1 VTASRRTAPSSDH
14 WLDVAL
20 RYLARWDRTTTQVRA
35 YLLHRG
41 ASPSQAD
48 RATRRLS
55 DLKYLDDRAFA
66 ERWLDRQLN
75 RQPMG
80 PTRLQAELEARGV
93 PGPLAEQVVREVLR
107 GSNEDLLAR
116 RALAA
121 RRRTGRRL
129 RPQDGARL
137 LRQWGFDEE
146 IIARI
151 IGPGD
156 DHE

>member
-1 VTASRRTAPSSDH
+1 MTASRRTVPSSDH
-14 WLDVAL
+14 WLDLAL
-20 RYLARWDRTTTQVRA
+20 RYLARWDRTATQVRR
-35 YLLHRG
+35 YLLGRG
-41 ASPSQAD
+41 ASSAQAE
-48 RATRRLS
+48 RAICRLS

-66 ERWLDRQLN
+66 ERWLDRQLS

-80 PTRLQAELEARGV
+80 AIRLQAELEARGV
-93 PGPLAEQVVREVLR
+93 AGPLAEQVVEEVLR

-121 RRRTGRRL
+121 KYRKGRRL

-151 IGPGD
+151 IGHVD
-156 DHE
+156 DHD